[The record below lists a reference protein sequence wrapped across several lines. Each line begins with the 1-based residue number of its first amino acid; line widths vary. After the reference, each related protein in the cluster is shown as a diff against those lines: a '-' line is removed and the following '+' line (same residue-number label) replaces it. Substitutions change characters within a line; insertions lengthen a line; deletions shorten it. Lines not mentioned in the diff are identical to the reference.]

1 MPVFT
6 KLILMIIQLTPKNLS
21 NVLRGN
27 ICCKIKSPRYR
38 QFPHRRCPFAGRD
51 WSRIS
56 SADPVWGR
64 FNLQKPLTAFGF
76 PKTKKASES
85 TLSTPF
91 LFWENGPLRG
101 PAFSGWGR
109 ERIRTAVRG
118 FADLCLA
125 TRPPDLFSCSPLIA
139 HLLQFLWTFLPP
151 RGRCRRRRGAS
162 PAEGKYT
169 GFFRSLPICNQKK
182 RRIVHSTPK
191 QTACLKPLSDRRGL
205 TYWRFPP
212 RQMWWSR

>member
-1 MPVFT
+1 
-6 KLILMIIQLTPKNLS
+6 MIIQLTPKNLS

-56 SADPVWGR
+56 SADPAWGR

-91 LFWENGPLRG
+91 LFWENGPLCG

-125 TRPPDLFSCSPLIA
+125 TRPPDPVVGLLVFSWLVYWGATLINQ
-139 HLLQFLWTFLPP
+139 LTNRLNNQFFWNANILTFSTPRRLRNGFLP
-151 RGRCRRRRGAS
+151 
-162 PAEGKYT
+162 
-169 GFFRSLPICNQKK
+169 Q
-182 RRIVHSTPK
+182 
-191 QTACLKPLSDRRGL
+191 
-205 TYWRFPP
+205 
-212 RQMWWSR
+212 